1 MERIIKK
8 RHFER
13 LEKGEPFENGDAG
26 LVYEDEI
33 DYQEFVDDI
42 KKCLGKDKS
51 QIVLMIADE
60 SVSDEEEETLILAR
74 GQEAIDD
81 FYDSCYDALEEKLRE
96 GIEDDSVAIFLKD
109 AMEIT
114 NFYYKLC
121 KLDKQ
126 ESVRHSRN
134 LRRVIESR
142 RLRRR

>member
-1 MERIIKK
+1 
-8 RHFER
+8 
-13 LEKGEPFENGDAG
+13 
-26 LVYEDEI
+26 
-33 DYQEFVDDI
+33 
-42 KKCLGKDKS
+42 
-51 QIVLMIADE
+51 MIADE